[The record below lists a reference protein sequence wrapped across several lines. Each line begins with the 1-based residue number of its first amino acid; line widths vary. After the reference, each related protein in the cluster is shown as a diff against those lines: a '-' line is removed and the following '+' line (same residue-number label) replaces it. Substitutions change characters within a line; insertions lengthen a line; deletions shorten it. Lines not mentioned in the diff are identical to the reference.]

1 MQHVEWRT
9 GSATVLTDAGSME
22 TARASLA
29 KLAVA
34 LVAMAV
40 CTVSLVIG
48 WRAQRRPSHAPDPWK
63 LPPRV
68 TRSGSDASTGTSG
81 AQPASASR

>member
-1 MQHVEWRT
+1 
-9 GSATVLTDAGSME
+9 ME
-22 TARASLA
+22 TARASIA
-29 KLAVA
+29 KLAAA

-40 CTVSLVIG
+40 CTACLVIG

-68 TRSGSDASTGTSG
+68 TRSGSDASSTG
-81 AQPASASR
+81 AQAAASVSRWAPEHRIALS